1 MPKILS
7 LNKPK
12 KLKKGDRIGIIAPAG
27 AVDSNELE
35 KGLKAVKRMGFSP
48 VLSQHVGNK
57 KRTMAGTDSERAFD
71 LMTMFAD
78 SEIKGIFCARG
89 GYGSNRILPLL
100 TSKVIRD
107 NPKVFV
113 GSSDITALHIFLNQK
128 CSLHTFHGP
137 MIAGSFGRRDMK
149 KSQKS
154 FAEILMGKTSA
165 KKMSS
170 SKVKIIQPG
179 QAKGELAGGCL
190 SLICRSLRTLHEI
203 KTDNKI
209 LLIEDVNEPYY
220 KLDGMLWQL
229 KQAGKLKNLKG
240 VFLGEMIG
248 CRPSNKNDGP
258 LEHIIKEIFSEY
270 SYPILMNAPIGHGDE
285 MWTLPLGVKATM
297 NSKTKSLVLDSC
309 GVA

>member
-1 MPKILS
+1 MPKIIS

-12 KLKKGDRIGIIAPAG
+12 KLKKGDNIGIIAPAG
-27 AVDSNELE
+27 AVDSVELE
-35 KGLKAVKRMGFSP
+35 KGLKVIKRMGFNP
-48 VLSQHVGNK
+48 VLSQHIGNK
-57 KRTMAGTDSERAFD
+57 NRTMAGSDSERAFD

-100 TSKVIRD
+100 TSKVIRE

-137 MIAGSFGRRDMK
+137 MIAGSFGRAEMK
-149 KSQKS
+149 RSQKS

-170 SKVKIIQPG
+170 RQIQVIQPG
-179 QAKGELAGGCL
+179 SVKGELAGGCL
-190 SLICRSLRTLHEI
+190 SLLCRSLRTLHEI

-229 KQAGKLKNLKG
+229 KQAGKFKNLKG
-240 VFLGEMIG
+240 VLLGEMIG
-248 CRPSNKNDGP
+248 CRPANKKDGP
-258 LEHIIKEIFSEY
+258 LEHIVKEIFADY
-270 SYPILMNAPIGHGDE
+270 SYPILMNAPIGHGEE
-285 MWTLPLGVKATM
+285 MWTLPLGIKATLD
-297 NSKTKSLVLDSC
+297 SKLRSLTLDSC
-309 GVA
+309 GVS

>member
-1 MPKILS
+1 MPKIIP

-27 AVDSNELE
+27 AVNSDDLE
-35 KGLKAVKRMGFSP
+35 KGLKVIKSMGFDP
-48 VLSQHVGNK
+48 VLGQNIGNK
-57 KRTMAGTDSERAFD
+57 KRTMAGNDSERAFD

-128 CSLHTFHGP
+128 CALHTFHGP
-137 MIAGSFGRRDMK
+137 MVAGSFGRAEMK
-149 KSQKS
+149 KSQKI
-154 FAEILMGKTSA
+154 FADILMGKASS
-165 KKMSS
+165 KKMTARQ
-170 SKVKIIQPG
+170 IQIVRSG
-179 QAKGELAGGCL
+179 SAKGELVGGCL
-190 SLICRSLRTLHEI
+190 TLLCRSLRTPYEI
-203 KTDNKI
+203 KTENKI

-229 KQAGKLKNLKG
+229 KLAGKLKNLKG
-240 VFLGEMIG
+240 VILGEMIG
-248 CRPSNKNDGP
+248 CRPANEKDGP
-258 LEHIIKEIFSEY
+258 LEQIVEEIFAEY
-270 SYPILMNAPIGHGDE
+270 SYPVLLNAPIGHGDE
-285 MWTLPLGVKATM
+285 MWTLPLGIKAKMDTD
-297 NSKTKSLVLDSC
+297 TKSLTLDSC